1 MKYLRPMRAGEKVQI
16 YMSKNLATILGYTST
31 TIQPQTL
38 RFDENK
44 EYIAPHTPNLYLLY
58 PKNLIVAC
66 DIADDTIFGGQ
77 HVKLLRLIT
86 NTDNL
91 NSDILS
97 FDFLQDEKVNLGIR
111 EFKSIHISILD
122 TTGNPVKS
130 ESNHPTRLQLM
141 FSLEW
146 KST

>member
-1 MKYLRPMRAGEKVQI
+1 MKYIGPIRDGQKVQI
-16 YMSKNLATILGYTST
+16 YMSKNLGTILGYTSSP
-31 TIQPQTL
+31 IHPQTL

-122 TTGNPVKS
+122 ATGNPVKS
-130 ESNHPTRLQLM
+130 ESNYPTRLQLM
-141 FSLEW
+141 FSLE
-146 KST
+146 